1 MIVLAWLIA
10 LSLAVYLAS
19 TAIKR
24 RLSGRKERRRA
35 LKRAQEFRSNHRFD
49 EKRQYWVRNVDQ
61 VALIDHSVEDRRI
74 FLTFVGWLL
83 FILWEGYWVLE
94 IREQYIAR
102 GRLELPYVFLFFI
115 MVVIPLAWYLFLRR
129 TLRRLAVIPFD
140 PQR

>member
-1 MIVLAWLIA
+1 MLYIVIILAWLIA

-24 RLSGRKERRRA
+24 RLSGRKER
-35 LKRAQEFRSNHRFD
+35 KRAQKRAKEFRRTHHFD
-49 EKRQYWVRNVDQ
+49 EKRRYWVRNVDQ
-61 VALIDHSVEDRRI
+61 VALNNHSVEDRRI
-74 FLTFVGWLL
+74 FLTVVGWLL

-115 MVVIPLAWYLFLRR
+115 MVVVPLAWYFFLRR
-129 TLRRLAVIPFD
+129 KLRLFRLT
-140 PQR
+140 

>member
-1 MIVLAWLIA
+1 MLYIGIVLAWLIA

-24 RLSGRKERRRA
+24 RLSGRKERKRGQ
-35 LKRAQEFRSNHRFD
+35 KRAKEFSNHRFD
-49 EKRQYWVRNVDQ
+49 EKRRCWVRNVDQ
-61 VALIDHSVEDRRI
+61 VALIDHSGEDRGI
-74 FLTFVGWLL
+74 FLTVVSWLL

-115 MVVIPLAWYLFLRR
+115 MVVVPLAWYLFLRR
-129 TLRRLAVIPFD
+129 KLRLFRLT
-140 PQR
+140 

>member
-1 MIVLAWLIA
+1 MLYTGIILAWLIA

-24 RLSGRKERRRA
+24 RLSGRKER
-35 LKRAQEFRSNHRFD
+35 KRAQRRAKEFRSSHRFD
-49 EKRQYWVRNVDQ
+49 EKRRYWVRNVDQ
-61 VALIDHSVEDRRI
+61 VALNDHSVEDRRI
-74 FLTFVGWLL
+74 FLTVVGWLL

-115 MVVIPLAWYLFLRR
+115 MVVVPLAWYFFLRR
-129 TLRRLAVIPFD
+129 KLRLFRLT
-140 PQR
+140 